1 MKSWLLCIFISV
13 NVFAQAEYV
22 NVNNR
27 VYDFLSRMN
36 YLNYLKDYSSFQIPK
51 TRNEIA
57 NYIKNL
63 VPYQDQLDESDREFL
78 NDLLIEFE
86 YDLFRTFEHSSSL
99 ISNFN
104 YKFFSDSEKY
114 LYFFSDDARF
124 NLFINLTAEEE
135 IISKKINSEEK
146 FSSANLLSWGGEMRG
161 TILNKIGF
169 YLRGTNGIANGS
181 RDAILSKQE
190 LKYNFKFNEKPDEH
204 FYDETQAY
212 ISGDFDLIK
221 LKLARDRMNIGY
233 GTEKFLLGNNSPLFD
248 YLSLNLHYDFFSFDY
263 LHAKLL
269 GNTSYVFDTVSG
281 DYFSMQ
287 EKYFAYHRLG
297 FNFQPF
303 FNLGLGEVVVYG
315 ERPFD
320 LSYLV
325 PFSFFKSVEH
335 SNRDRDNTMLF
346 FDFSSSF
353 IPSSKI
359 FFSFLIDDINIG
371 KIGTGWWGN
380 QTLFNA
386 GIHSSPFYRNLAIEF
401 RFEYLRLEPYTYSH
415 RLNRNNFTQLGYN
428 LSSSLQPNSELFLFG
443 IRHRFTN
450 RMSLA
455 VDFTYTNHG
464 ANITKEDGTIVNVGG
479 DINLGHR
486 KFDSEVVKFLNGDL
500 QISRTINTYFFY
512 EPFNQLSFYLNFMCY
527 HRSANQKL
535 ASNEIQIFAGTNLK
549 F

>member
-1 MKSWLLCIFISV
+1 MKSWLLCMFISV

-27 VYDFLSRMN
+27 VYDFLNRMN
-36 YLNYLKDYSSFQIPK
+36 YLNFLKDYNSFQIPK

-57 NYIKNL
+57 SHIKNL
-63 VPYQDQLDESDREFL
+63 IPYQDKLDEPDRELL

-86 YDLFRTFEHSSSL
+86 YDLFGTFDNSSSL
-99 ISNFN
+99 ISNSSYN
-104 YKFFSDSEKY
+104 FFSDYEKY
-114 LYFFSDDARF
+114 FFFFSDDARF
-124 NLFINLTAEEE
+124 NLFINLIAEGE
-135 IISKKINSEEK
+135 IISKKINSDDK
-146 FSSANLLSWGGEMRG
+146 FSSANVLNLGGEMRG
-161 TILNKIGF
+161 SILNKIGY
-169 YLRGTNGIANGS
+169 YLRGTNGIADGS
-181 RDAILSKQE
+181 RDAILTKQE
-190 LKYNFKFNEKPDEH
+190 LKYNFKLNETPDEH

-212 ISGDFDLIK
+212 ISGDFDLVK

-233 GTEKFLLGNNSPLFD
+233 GKEKFLLGNNSPLFD
-248 YLSLNLHYDFFSFDY
+248 YLQLNLHYDFFSFDY
-263 LHAKLL
+263 FHAKLL
-269 GNTSYVFDTVSG
+269 GNTTYVVDTISG
-281 DYFSMQ
+281 DYFSLQ

-297 FNFQPF
+297 FNIHPF
-303 FNLGLGEVVVYG
+303 FNFGVGEIVVYA
-315 ERPFD
+315 ERPLD

-325 PFSFFKSVEH
+325 PLSFFKSVEH

-346 FDFSSSF
+346 FDFSSNL
-353 IPSSKI
+353 IPNSKI

-386 GIHSSPFYRNLAIEF
+386 GIHSSPFYPNLAMEIK
-401 RFEYLRLEPYTYSH
+401 FEYLRLEPYTYSH

-428 LSSSLQPNSELFLFG
+428 LSSTFQPNSELFLFG
-443 IRHRFTN
+443 ISYRFTN

-464 ANITKEDGTIVNVGG
+464 ANIIKVDGTIVNVGG

-486 KFDSEVVKFLNGDL
+486 TFDSETVKFLDGDL
-500 QISRTINTYFFY
+500 QISRAINTYFFY
-512 EPFNQLSFYLNFMCY
+512 EPYNQLSFYLNFMY
-527 HRSANQKL
+527 HHRSANQKL
-535 ASNEIQIFAGTNLK
+535 ASNEIQMFAGTNIK